1 MKKKTVTKKPKGKKV
16 VGKGGDGGIE
26 NPGPGGS
33 AAGKA
38 AKAKKKN

>member
-1 MKKKTVTKKPKGKKV
+1 MKKKVAGKPKKKKV
-16 VGKGGDGGIE
+16 IKGGDLAAD
-26 NPGPGGS
+26 PGPGGS